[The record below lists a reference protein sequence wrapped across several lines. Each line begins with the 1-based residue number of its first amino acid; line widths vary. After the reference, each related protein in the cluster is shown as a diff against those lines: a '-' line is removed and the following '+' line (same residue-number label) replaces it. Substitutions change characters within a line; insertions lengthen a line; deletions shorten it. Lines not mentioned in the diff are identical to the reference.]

1 MEESSEKKHHK
12 RVSGAKANKE
22 KRKKYDELKRLSKS
36 SDAEIRS
43 RAQKQLEN
51 QRKHNVKAFGVKSY
65 GKATR
70 MIQRKLDR
78 SHKREKILEVN
89 RENRTEP
96 PPAIV
101 VVVGPRGCGK
111 TTLIQCLV
119 KKWTNQKMTSVTGP
133 ITVVTS
139 KKRRVTL
146 FECPPDD
153 VNAMIDLAKIAD
165 LVLIMIDAEKGFE
178 METFEFLNILQV
190 HGFPKVIGVLTH
202 LDGFRSA
209 KKLQKTKKTLKQ
221 RFWTEIYQGAKLFY
235 LSGLIHGQYPKN
247 EVHNL
252 SLFIS
257 RVKFRPLRW
266 RNTHP
271 YVLVDRYEDVTNPA
285 LIESN
290 PLVNREIV
298 AFGYMRGSNLR
309 LNSKIH
315 IPGAGDFSLTS
326 LGSVSDP
333 CPLPDTSGQSG
344 GRRSLNA
351 KEIRLYAPMSNMGNV
366 TYDQDAVYINV
377 PKLQFT
383 RKDEEEAED
392 GEESENDE
400 EEVERKEQQ
409 VSEGVGIVRSVRAR
423 SAKI

>member
-1 MEESSEKKHHK
+1 M
-12 RVSGAKANKE
+12 
-22 KRKKYDELKRLSKS
+22 
-36 SDAEIRS
+36 
-43 RAQKQLEN
+43 
-51 QRKHNVKAFGVKSY
+51 
-65 GKATR
+65 
-70 MIQRKLDR
+70 
-78 SHKREKILEVN
+78 
-89 RENRTEP
+89 
-96 PPAIV
+96 
-101 VVVGPRGCGK
+101 
-111 TTLIQCLV
+111 
-119 KKWTNQKMTSVTGP
+119 
-133 ITVVTS
+133 
-139 KKRRVTL
+139 
-146 FECPPDD
+146 
-153 VNAMIDLAKIAD
+153 
-165 LVLIMIDAEKGFE
+165 
-178 METFEFLNILQV
+178 
-190 HGFPKVIGVLTH
+190 
-202 LDGFRSA
+202 
-209 KKLQKTKKTLKQ
+209 
-221 RFWTEIYQGAKLFY
+221 
-235 LSGLIHGQYPKN
+235 
-247 EVHNL
+247 HNL

-326 LGSVSDP
+326 VGSVSDP

-383 RKDEEEAED
+383 RQVDEEEEGD
-392 GEESENDE
+392 DDMKSEEEEEE
-400 EEVERKEQQ
+400 EEVKKNQQ
-409 VSEGVGIVRSVRAR
+409 VSEGVGIVHQLQDVSVGIDEKLSSASLQLLRGVKLRRSKSDELKKKEEEEKQQLEVQEDEEEEEESEIDEENKLIPLVKDSGGQTNLMQLVYVTFETFVSPLRE
-423 SAKI
+423 